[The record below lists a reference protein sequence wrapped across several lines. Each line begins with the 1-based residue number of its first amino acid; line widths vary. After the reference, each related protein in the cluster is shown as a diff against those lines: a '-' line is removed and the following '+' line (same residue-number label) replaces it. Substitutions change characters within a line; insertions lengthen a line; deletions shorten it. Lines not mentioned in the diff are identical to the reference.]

1 MPALTL
7 ISAGT
12 TATAGVLAAAAGWS
26 SPTGLAAFL
35 TALVGAG
42 AFAWS
47 VFQGLRRKREIDLD
61 AAREFVRLM
70 KEADDD

>member
-1 MPALTL
+1 MPPVTL
-7 ISAGT
+7 ITAGT
-12 TATAGVLAAAAGWS
+12 TATASVVAAASGWS
-26 SPTGLAAFL
+26 SPTGLAAFI

-47 VFQGLRRKREIDLD
+47 VYQGLRRKREIDLD

-70 KEADDD
+70 KEADD

>member
-7 ISAGT
+7 MAAGT
-12 TATAGVLAAAAGWS
+12 TATAGVLAATAGWS
-26 SPTGLAAFL
+26 SPTGLAAFI

-42 AFAWS
+42 AFSWS
-47 VFQGLRRKREIDLD
+47 VYQGLRRKREIDLD